1 MKIEEIQSLI
11 AEQRAKNP
19 RTPIQVINLQGKNI
33 KDFTTED
40 SVYLSTTGEFPI
52 GYLCQFVKFENG
64 KVTGRALQ
72 AMTNPDLHVLDI
84 NRGLEITAPLERVSL
99 FGKLPK
105 DNHNHYF
112 QCNSLGK
119 FYSDNLEIPEDDMNI
134 SNHESYGMISLTKS
148 QSSRAVNLFG
158 SSIKHSEL
166 ITLRINRGE
175 VKRNLNSDWYSSREG
190 IVEVHMSHSQFAEL
204 ITTFNRGE
212 GTPCT
217 LKYVSGKKMEEPHF
231 VSKVQQVSN
240 EFRNKMV
247 NLTTK
252 LKNMMENTDEILDK
266 KTVSKGD
273 RDILKNEMRSLMQE
287 IQSNL
292 PFMADQFS
300 EQMDKTVSE
309 AKAEIEAFLTNRV
322 EDKGLLNSPNANFLL
337 GNSNEEKDS
346 E

>member
-1 MKIEEIQSLI
+1 MI
-11 AEQRAKNP
+11 
-19 RTPIQVINLQGKNI
+19 
-33 KDFTTED
+33 
-40 SVYLSTTGEFPI
+40 
-52 GYLCQFVKFENG
+52 
-64 KVTGRALQ
+64 
-72 AMTNPDLHVLDI
+72 NPDLHVHDI

-112 QCNSLGK
+112 GCNSLGK

-134 SNHESYGMISLTKS
+134 GKHESYGMISLTKS
-148 QSSRAVNLFG
+148 QSNRGMNLFG
-158 SSIKHSEL
+158 SSIQHTEL

-175 VKRNLNSDWYSSREG
+175 IKRDLNRDWYSSRES
-190 IVEVHMSHSQFAEL
+190 IVEVQMSHSQFAEL

-217 LKYVSGKKMEEPHF
+217 LKYVGGQKMEEPQF
-231 VSKVQQVSN
+231 ISKVQQASN

-273 RDILKNEMRSLMQE
+273 RDILKNEMRMLMQE

-322 EDKGLLNSPNANFLL
+322 EDKSLLDSPTAKMLL
-337 GNSNEEKDS
+337 GEKKDEE
-346 E
+346 